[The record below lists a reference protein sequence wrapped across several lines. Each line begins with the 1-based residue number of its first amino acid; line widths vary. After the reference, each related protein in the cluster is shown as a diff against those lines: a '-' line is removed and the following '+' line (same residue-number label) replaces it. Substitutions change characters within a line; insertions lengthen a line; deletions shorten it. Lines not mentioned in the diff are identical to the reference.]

1 MAESYGLQDVSG
13 LFDAVLRRQ
22 EENLAETVART
33 RAPDASVVRYAR
45 AAEAWQRQQMAWLR
59 ANAAAFRASLY
70 S

>member
-22 EENLAETVART
+22 EDNLAETVART
-33 RAPDASVVRYAR
+33 RAQNASVVQYAH
-45 AAEAWQRQQMAWLR
+45 AAAAWQRQQMAWLR
-59 ANAAAFRASLY
+59 ANATAFRASLH